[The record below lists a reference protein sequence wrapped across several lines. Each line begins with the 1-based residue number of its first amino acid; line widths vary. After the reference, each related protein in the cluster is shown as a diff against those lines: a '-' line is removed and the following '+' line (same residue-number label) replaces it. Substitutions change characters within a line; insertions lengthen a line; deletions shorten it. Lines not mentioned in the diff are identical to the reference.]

1 MAACTCFRHKGELI
15 RCQWHGGGKKERILE
30 AKLSIKEHTEQLRLL
45 ETTLK
50 KLEGV
55 S

>member
-1 MAACTCFRHKGELI
+1 MGVCTCWYHRGGLV
-15 RCQWHGGGKKERILE
+15 RCQWHGGGKKEQILE
-30 AKLSIKEHTEQLRLL
+30 AKLSIKECTEELRLL
-45 ETTLK
+45 ETALK